1 MPSGKQNTKDYF
13 CFEKSCKFI
22 GSLAITLLNGNERQA
37 FVNEKLLEMKDVG
50 KGVPVVFLVSDEGIK
65 ILKDDKSAVK
75 MAHGITRVLF
85 STSHPDKRLFA
96 YVVSVPGP
104 NRKVVTQA
112 HMFKTSKSKHT
123 QELSSS
129 IARSFKI
136 AYSRNTIKRRNRVD
150 LFEQEAADNKEK
162 INVRKKRWAKGELAH
177 GHDNAS
183 HALRAKGFGSANNR
197 PLEKP
202 SGGVQKLVAS
212 LEKEKKEQKQISRE
226 VAISPDAGFQR
237 SNDSNKHF
245 DKNANHKE
253 VWMLSKNE
261 AAPKS
266 DQAPTYENTR
276 ILHHEKQNKDL
287 FSSELLSSDEERKI
301 SRGSTSLDDWD
312 IVRTGVSDAY
322 PSSNRFAAPA
332 PRFGSVTEDLSY
344 PAKLTDNVMK
354 PISKFGI
361 LPENSVNPVNEEE
374 EERKPAEF
382 VEEALYLNVQGAE
395 IEDSSPSN
403 AKKISNSQCRKKKKN
418 PTSSANRMT
427 LTEEQILKNSEWYQP
442 GFSRNI
448 AEEILQNH
456 PIGSFFIR
464 DSSSHPGSYVMT
476 MRVLPDVKS
485 TQSMNYLIV
494 MDQDGLYRIKG
505 FTNVF
510 PALTYLVA
518 HYSSVDEDLPC
529 RLYLSIDNP
538 LYRMENEGKIDMM
551 DGEESLDFLLDEDV
565 EEQDQDYINFS
576 SNFDICKELDELCFL

>member
-162 INVRKKRWAKGELAH
+162 INVKKKRWAKGELAH

-202 SGGVQKLVAS
+202 SGSIQKLVAS
-212 LEKEKKEQKQISRE
+212 LEAEKKEQKQISRE

-266 DQAPTYENTR
+266 DQAPTYENTG
-276 ILHHEKQNKDL
+276 ILHHEKKNKDL
-287 FSSELLSSDEERKI
+287 FSSELLSSDEERKM

-312 IVRTGVSDAY
+312 IVRTG
-322 PSSNRFAAPA
+322 
-332 PRFGSVTEDLSY
+332 
-344 PAKLTDNVMK
+344 
-354 PISKFGI
+354 
-361 LPENSVNPVNEEE
+361 EEE

-403 AKKISNSQCRKKKKN
+403 AKKISNSQRRKKKKN

-476 MRVLPDVKS
+476 MRVLPDIKS